1 MLWVCVCEWGTKKR
15 INEASIRHLL
25 FGCRFAHASFIE
37 SINVWWTLWAKK
49 GKALWPQHLMTS
61 QIISLSTITQSDW
74 LFFSHYR
81 TQHLQQSLVD
91 DNDKCT
97 FSRDRKNWWLF
108 SLLFF
113 LLCLDAVA
121 CDLIVWAKRFIT
133 ESCFFLNV
141 LFRYN
146 SVTLSLTA
154 SETKVSC
161 HDFIK
166 NAIDYRVF
174 FLSFRLNIKVK
185 SIDTYTKRA

>member
-1 MLWVCVCEWGTKKR
+1 MPLSSNRLMCGEHFGPRKEKHFDHNTWWPLK
-15 INEASIRHLL
+15 SFHFPQLL
-25 FGCRFAHASFIE
+25 
-37 SINVWWTLWAKK
+37 N
-49 GKALWPQHLMTS
+49 
-61 QIISLSTITQSDW
+61 QIGF
-74 LFFSHYR
+74 FFSHYR